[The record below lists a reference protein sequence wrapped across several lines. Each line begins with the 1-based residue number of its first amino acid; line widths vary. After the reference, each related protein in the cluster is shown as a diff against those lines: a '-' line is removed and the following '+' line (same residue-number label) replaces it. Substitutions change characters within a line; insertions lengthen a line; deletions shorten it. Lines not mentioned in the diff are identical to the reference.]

1 MTRYKL
7 LAAAVLLS
15 AVTATPVL
23 AQPVIDEPGNFAF
36 FYPNGDL
43 GLGSSRPA
51 DAMASAPLHNS
62 GSVARLRSATMSHPL
77 PVRRGPSTKAY

>member
-7 LAAAVLLS
+7 LAAAALLS

-36 FYPNGDL
+36 FHPNGDL
-43 GLGSSRPA
+43 GLGSARPA
-51 DAMASAPLHNS
+51 DAMASGAPHNS
-62 GSVARLRSATMSHPL
+62 GNMARLRNATMSHPL
-77 PVRRGPSTKAY
+77 AVRRGPSTKAY